1 MTEPTPSPDP
11 QAAMEQAAIL
21 RAILNTAVDAI
32 ITIDE
37 RGTMRHVNAATERLF
52 GYSRDELVG
61 RNVSMLMPSPDRERH
76 DQYIRNYLATGAAK
90 IIGIGRE
97 VQALRKDGSLIPV
110 DLAVSE
116 SSIAGQRLFTGIIRD
131 MSERNRFVNALRA
144 ERHFSED
151 LFRTANAIILILDL
165 DGRIIRFNP
174 FMEQLCGY
182 SLEEVQGR
190 DWFET
195 FLPPA
200 DRHAIRSLFQ
210 EVVQGRAIQA
220 HVNPIVIRSGEQRII
235 TWSGRRLHTDETE
248 RSGVLAIGHDIT
260 DLKEAERRLI
270 QAERLAAIGQMVT
283 GLAHE
288 SRNALQRA
296 RACLDVLELDAA
308 DHAGELKLIRRAQQA
323 LDELQRLYDEVRNYA
338 APLKP
343 DLAPCHLLQLCRETW
358 DAICEADSKPA
369 VELRLPED
377 PPETLCHCDRSR
389 MQQVLRN
396 ILENAIYVTPPGG
409 AITVGVE
416 LVEPAGEP
424 PRVRLRIR
432 DQGPGMSP
440 EQRARIFE
448 PFYTTKTKGTGLGMA
463 IARRIVEAHG
473 GEIAVGD
480 PPGGNGESTGAEIVL
495 TLPVVPD
502 LSPDEPESPGPPASE
517 RPPENS
523 N

>member
-1 MTEPTPSPDP
+1 MTELTPPHDP

-37 RGTMRHVNAATERLF
+37 HGTMRHVNAATEQLF
-52 GYSRDELVG
+52 GYSREELVG
-61 RNVSMLMPSPDRERH
+61 RNVSMLMPPPDREKH
-76 DQYIRNYLATGAAK
+76 DEYIRNYLATGVGK

-97 VQALRKDGSLIPV
+97 VQALRKDGSVIPV

-116 SSIAGQRLFTGIIRD
+116 SSPAGQRLFTGIIRD
-131 MSERNRFVNALRA
+131 MRERNRVVNALRA

-165 DGRIIRFNP
+165 EGRIIRFNP
-174 FMEQLCGY
+174 YMEQLSGY
-182 SLEEVQGR
+182 RLEEVQGR

-195 FLPPA
+195 FLPPE
-200 DRHAIRSLFQ
+200 DRHAIRSLFL
-210 EVVQGRAIQA
+210 EVVGGRALQA
-220 HVNPIVIRSGEQRII
+220 HVNPIVTRSGEQRII
-235 TWSGRRLHTDETE
+235 TWSGCRLHGDENGK
-248 RSGVLAIGHDIT
+248 SGVLAIGHDIT
-260 DLKEAERRLI
+260 ALKEAERRLI

-296 RACLDVLELDAA
+296 RACLDMLELDAS
-308 DHAGELKLIRRAQQA
+308 DRSGDLNLIRRAQQA
-323 LDELQRLYDEVRNYA
+323 LEELQRLYDEVRNYA

-343 DLAPCHLLQLCRETW
+343 DLAPCDLMQLCRETW
-358 DAICEADSKPA
+358 DFICETSSVPN
-369 VELRLPED
+369 VRLRLPEA
-377 PPETLCHCDRSR
+377 PPPTTCHCDRSR
-389 MQQVLRN
+389 IQQVLRN
-396 ILENAIYVTPPGG
+396 ILENAIHVSPDGG
-409 AITVGVE
+409 EIAIQAESING
-416 LVEPAGEP
+416 PGEP
-424 PRVRLRIR
+424 PRIRLRIR
-432 DQGPGMSP
+432 DQGPGMNS

-480 PPGGNGESTGAEIVL
+480 PPGGDGGSTGTEIVL
-495 TLPVVPD
+495 TLPVAPN
-502 LSPDEPESPGPPASE
+502 PG
-517 RPPENS
+517 
-523 N
+523 

>member
-1 MTEPTPSPDP
+1 MTEPTPPHDS
-11 QAAMEQAAIL
+11 QSALEQAAIL

-37 RGTMRHVNAATERLF
+37 QGMMRHVNAATERLF

-61 RNVSMLMPSPDRERH
+61 RNVSMLMPSPDREQH
-76 DQYIRNYLATGAAK
+76 DQYIRNYLATGLAK

-97 VQALRKDGSLIPV
+97 VQALRKDGTLIPV

-131 MSERNRFVNALRA
+131 MSERNRVINALRA

-151 LFRTANAIILILDL
+151 LFRTANALILILDL

-174 FMEQLCGY
+174 FMEQCCGY

-195 FLPPA
+195 FMPLEL
-200 DRHAIRSLFQ
+200 RHEIRSLFQ
-210 EVVQGRAIQA
+210 VVVQGRAIQA
-220 HVNPIVIRSGEQRII
+220 YVYPIVVRSGEQRDV
-235 TWSGRRLHTDETE
+235 TWSWRRLQSDENG

-260 DLKEAERRLI
+260 ALKEAERRLI
-270 QAERLAAIGQMVT
+270 QSERLAAIGQMVT

-296 RACLDVLELDAA
+296 RACLDVLELDAG
-308 DHAGELKLIRRAQQA
+308 DQSGDLNLIHRAQQA

-343 DLAPCHLLQLCRETW
+343 DLAPCDLIQLCRETW
-358 DAICEADSKPA
+358 EFIGETSPIPN
-369 VELRLPED
+369 VRLRLPEN
-377 PPETLCHCDRSR
+377 PPESTCHCDRSR

-396 ILENAIYVTPPGG
+396 ILENAIHVSPDGG
-409 AITVGVE
+409 EITVLAESING
-416 LVEPAGEP
+416 PGES
-424 PRVRLRIR
+424 PRIRLRIQ
-432 DQGPGMSP
+432 DQGPGMNA

-480 PPGGNGESTGAEIVL
+480 PPRNGGTTGTEIVL
-495 TLPVVPD
+495 TLPVAP
-502 LSPDEPESPGPPASE
+502 LPG
-517 RPPENS
+517 
-523 N
+523 

>member
-1 MTEPTPSPDP
+1 MTDSTPPHDP
-11 QAAMEQAAIL
+11 QVAQEQAAIL

-37 RGTMRHVNAATERLF
+37 QGTMRHVNAATERLF
-52 GYSRDELVG
+52 GYSRDELLG
-61 RNVSMLMPSPDRERH
+61 RNVSMLMPSPDREQH
-76 DQYIRNYLATGAAK
+76 DQYIRNYLATGLAK

-131 MSERNRFVNALRA
+131 MSERNRVINALRA

-182 SLEEVQGR
+182 SLAEVQGR

-195 FLPPA
+195 FIPA
-200 DRHAIRSLFQ
+200 ELRHEIRSLFQ

-220 HVNPIVIRSGEQRII
+220 HVNPILIRSGEVRIV
-235 TWSGRRLHTDETE
+235 TWSGRRLHYDDENG

-260 DLKEAERRLI
+260 ALKEAERRLI
-270 QAERLAAIGQMVT
+270 QSERLAAIGQMVT

-296 RACLDVLELDAA
+296 RACLDVLELDAGDQA
-308 DHAGELKLIRRAQQA
+308 IDLNLIHRAQQA

-343 DLAPCHLLQLCRETW
+343 DLAPCDLLQLCRETW
-358 DAICEADSKPA
+358 EFICETGP
-369 VELRLPED
+369 VPNVRLRLPEN
-377 PPETLCHCDRSR
+377 PPESACHCDRSR

-396 ILENAIYVTPPGG
+396 ILENAIHVSPDGGEICVLAEHINGPGETPR
-409 AITVGVE
+409 I
-416 LVEPAGEP
+416 
-424 PRVRLRIR
+424 RLRIQ
-432 DQGPGMSP
+432 DQGPGMNA

-480 PPGGNGESTGAEIVL
+480 PPRNGGTTGTEIVL
-495 TLPVVPD
+495 TLPVRP
-502 LSPDEPESPGPPASE
+502 LPG
-517 RPPENS
+517 
-523 N
+523 